1 MKALDALRTFFR
13 PPDTI
18 IALPDS
24 PFVVVDRDKTIEK
37 LRLDKRAEEAGLND
51 SPRPDEEELD
61 VVEADIIAEIKEHL
75 NRAQI
80 DADNNL
86 KVYGQRLAELA
97 LLRELS
103 SVTGASETAQGD
115 YKTAVI
121 TWRNRLAN
129 AAEAIKSSYQEL
141 ALFKADHHLKR
152 PAHDAPSAIYTWSTI
167 LISGVLESFGNTAF
181 LRVNDAF
188 GLVGGFVAAVVVAA
202 VNVGFSAFVGR
213 VVWPYLF
220 HRDLWRKLL
229 ALTACGAW
237 IALIVAWNLL
247 AAHFRDAK
255 ALGLESPETQALHLL
270 RSNPLV
276 LTSIYSYGLLLLG
289 IVFALVSAA
298 AGFKMDDPYPGFGPI
313 YRRHEQRCDEYA
325 GEIEQALEQ
334 LQTIRDSRIGLLQN
348 VRDQLRMQFSE
359 RGRIIEARRAL
370 VSRFDA
376 HQEYLE
382 TVTNSLLDHYRA
394 ANRRFRKAPPPAHFN
409 MRWRLAR
416 VALPPHAELPSI
428 EREVEAA
435 QIALSLSIQMISQAY
450 NEVIESFESLENI
463 RGSLSHDRT

>member
-1 MKALDALRTFFR
+1 MVPAQRPGADPRWAICLALWFGLGEQFLGLATGETIGVNAMKALDALRTFFR

-152 PAHDAPSAIYTWSTI
+152 PAHDAPSAI
-167 LISGVLESFGNTAF
+167 
-181 LRVNDAF
+181 
-188 GLVGGFVAAVVVAA
+188 
-202 VNVGFSAFVGR
+202 
-213 VVWPYLF
+213 
-220 HRDLWRKLL
+220 
-229 ALTACGAW
+229 
-237 IALIVAWNLL
+237 
-247 AAHFRDAK
+247 
-255 ALGLESPETQALHLL
+255 
-270 RSNPLV
+270 
-276 LTSIYSYGLLLLG
+276 
-289 IVFALVSAA
+289 
-298 AGFKMDDPYPGFGPI
+298 
-313 YRRHEQRCDEYA
+313 
-325 GEIEQALEQ
+325 
-334 LQTIRDSRIGLLQN
+334 
-348 VRDQLRMQFSE
+348 
-359 RGRIIEARRAL
+359 
-370 VSRFDA
+370 
-376 HQEYLE
+376 
-382 TVTNSLLDHYRA
+382 
-394 ANRRFRKAPPPAHFN
+394 
-409 MRWRLAR
+409 
-416 VALPPHAELPSI
+416 
-428 EREVEAA
+428 
-435 QIALSLSIQMISQAY
+435 
-450 NEVIESFESLENI
+450 
-463 RGSLSHDRT
+463 